1 MWGEGSVRKPALAAI
16 GLTFSFGLVGCEAT
30 HLFVAHQTV
39 VGVDAAVDTQMMKGH
54 LVIGYD
60 RNFVA
65 IIPKSVDASS
75 PTAGVA
81 HRDAMSAIACHK
93 VEVKGIALTQFTE
106 YLATGEAGK
115 IYAESLRRRTGRQ
128 LFNCV
133 DAESAATK
141 AGN

>member
-1 MWGEGSVRKPALAAI
+1 MQRFAVATATTALLALA
-16 GLTFSFGLVGCEAT
+16 GCEAT

-39 VGVDAAVDTQMMKGH
+39 VGVDAAVDTQMTKGH

-65 IIPKSVDASS
+65 IIPKSVDA
-75 PTAGVA
+75 GVSA
-81 HRDAMSAIACHK
+81 QGGPQRDAMSAVACHK

-106 YLATGEAGK
+106 YLATGEAAK
-115 IYAESLRRRTGRQ
+115 TYAESLRRRTPGQ
-128 LFNCV
+128 LFNCL
-133 DAESAATK
+133 DAVSAATK